1 MLIPDDRDDDKNNA
15 VAYDNDDNDNHDH
28 DECDV
33 DLVDDKSQLRECN
46 WSEVITLGRGVEVH

>member
-15 VAYDNDDNDNHDH
+15 VAEGNDDNDNHADHHDH

-33 DLVDDKSQLRECN
+33 DLVDDKIQLRECN
-46 WSEVITLGRGVEVH
+46 